1 MKGFPMKPKRARE
14 LGLNVG
20 TGKKSPEE
28 VQRRLSQRP
37 TVVPDKAKT
46 TDRRACRDRNLW
58 DI

>member
-1 MKGFPMKPKRARE
+1 MKGFQMKPKRARK

-37 TVVPDKAKT
+37 TVVPDKTKD
-46 TDRRACRDRNLW
+46 TDRRACRDRTLW
-58 DI
+58 DD

>member
-1 MKGFPMKPKRARE
+1 MKPKRARE

-37 TVVPDKAKT
+37 TVVPDKTKI
-46 TDRRACRDRNLW
+46 TDRRACRDRTLW
-58 DI
+58 DD